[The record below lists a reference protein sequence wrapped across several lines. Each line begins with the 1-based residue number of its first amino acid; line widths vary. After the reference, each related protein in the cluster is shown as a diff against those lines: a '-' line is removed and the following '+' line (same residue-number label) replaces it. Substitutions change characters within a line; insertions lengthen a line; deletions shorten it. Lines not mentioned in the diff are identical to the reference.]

1 MVRHFSPKINI
12 KLSLILRIKLVVRLV
27 IKYLYS
33 KEGKAHI
40 MQIMYSNKRI
50 VKNLKNSGCFFSVS
64 YQINSVLLFS
74 TDSVEPLI
82 FSPVK
87 LWFPYPLLREANSNG
102 YDMMQWCHTQTTT
115 IRRSACFLWSPQNIL
130 LLPFTSI
137 ELGFPDNRRASRVN
151 VIRAR

>member
-87 LWFPYPLLREANSNG
+87 LWFPYPLLKEANSNG
-102 YDMMQWCHTQTTT
+102 YDMMQWCHKQTNHNP
-115 IRRSACFLWSPQNIL
+115 SLCL
-130 LLPFTSI
+130 LLMVSPKYPPPSFYFYRI
-137 ELGFPDNRRASRVN
+137 RFPRQSPS
-151 VIRAR
+151 